1 MIIICIYKKLVYL
14 CKVIKKQTNMKTQN
28 TTTAKQQKL
37 VAFAKSLGITIEKL
51 QEMYKDPVKAS
62 VLNVIAEGL

>member
-1 MIIICIYKKLVYL
+1 
-14 CKVIKKQTNMKTQN
+14 MKTKN
-28 TTTAKQQKL
+28 TTLKNQQKL
-37 VAFAKSLGITIEKL
+37 VEFAKSLGVSIEKL

>member
-1 MIIICIYKKLVYL
+1 MKATVKNTTAEKQEKLV
-14 CKVIKKQTNMKTQN
+14 Q
-28 TTTAKQQKL
+28 
-37 VAFAKSLGITIEKL
+37 FAKSLGITLEKL

>member
-1 MIIICIYKKLVYL
+1 MQVSKIYLSL
-14 CKVIKKQTNMKTQN
+14 LGNQKQTDMKTQN
-28 TTTAKQQKL
+28 TTRAKQQKL

-51 QEMYKDPVKAS
+51 QEMYKDPIKAS

>member
-1 MIIICIYKKLVYL
+1 
-14 CKVIKKQTNMKTQN
+14 MKTQN

-51 QEMYKDPVKAS
+51 KEMYKDPVKAS